1 MANTSLTPELSALA
15 INLASAFAQ
24 CQKVV
29 AAKAR
34 IGLFYQNQEA
44 TDLFRKVSEYGESLR
59 EKSLAGMEPTE
70 EEISKF
76 DEMRRN
82 VVANPL
88 CAGFLEAR
96 QEIDELLATVNQYL
110 CMAVEHGCAPTD
122 EEVAAAMNQ
131 QMQACSCGA
140 HHCSGDCDDC
150 GQDCKGDCKGECKDG
165 HHCCHEGGEGHECCH
180 GHGGEGCH
188 CHEH

>member
-44 TDLFRKVSEYGESLR
+44 TDLFRRVSEYGESLR
-59 EKSLAGMEPTE
+59 EKSMAGMHPSE
-70 EEISKF
+70 EEIAKF

-88 CAGFLEAR
+88 CSGFLEAR

-122 EEVAAAMNQ
+122 EEVAAAMNR
-131 QMQACSCGA
+131 QMQACSCGGD
-140 HHCSGDCDDC
+140 HCSGDC
-150 GQDCKGDCKGECKDG
+150 GDCDHGDCHGEG
-165 HHCCHEGGEGHECCH
+165 HHCCH
-180 GHGGEGCH
+180 GHGDGECH

>member
-1 MANTSLTPELSALA
+1 MVGFLRMANTSLTPELSALA

-24 CQKVV
+24 SQKVV
-29 AAKAR
+29 SAKAR

-44 TDLFRKVSEYGESLR
+44 TDLFRKVSEFGESLR
-59 EKSLAGMEPTE
+59 EKSMAGMQPSE
-70 EEISKF
+70 EEIAKF
-76 DEMRRN
+76 DEMRQN

-88 CAGFLEAR
+88 CSGFLEAR
-96 QEIDELLATVNQYL
+96 QEIDEMLATVNQYL

-122 EEVAAAMNQ
+122 EEVAAAMSQ
-131 QMQACSCGA
+131 QMQACSCGG

-150 GQDCKGDCKGECKDG
+150 DHEDCKGE
-165 HHCCHEGGEGHECCH
+165 HHCCHEGEEGHQCCH